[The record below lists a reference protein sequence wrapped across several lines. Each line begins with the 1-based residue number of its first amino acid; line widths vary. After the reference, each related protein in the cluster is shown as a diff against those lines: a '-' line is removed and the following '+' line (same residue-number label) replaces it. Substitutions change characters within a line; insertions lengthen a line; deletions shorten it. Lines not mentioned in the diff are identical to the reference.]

1 MIGVLG
7 KVGGL
12 VALSKF
18 LSLILAEYHR
28 RLFEK
33 EYEEKG
39 RKKMNNEIG
48 DGESLTEDQEEAK
61 FKDIFSFE
69 NLAEAM
75 KKDDKFHLEFIQ
87 DQVNDAKEESNNQ
100 KNQIFE
106 LQTTLKETEMT
117 LKGCVAQMK
126 VYEEQAQ
133 KHEEQRREQA
143 YQLDILQQKVAQ
155 LSRK

>member
-1 MIGVLG
+1 
-7 KVGGL
+7 
-12 VALSKF
+12 
-18 LSLILAEYHR
+18 
-28 RLFEK
+28 
-33 EYEEKG
+33 
-39 RKKMNNEIG
+39 MNNEIG
-48 DGESLTEDQEEAK
+48 DGESLTEDQEGAK

-87 DQVNDAKEESNNQ
+87 DQVNDAKEESKNQ

-106 LQTTLKETEMT
+106 LQTALKETEMT
-117 LKGCVAQMK
+117 FLATIKKHELEMKACVAEMK
-126 VYEEQAQ
+126 AYEEQAQ